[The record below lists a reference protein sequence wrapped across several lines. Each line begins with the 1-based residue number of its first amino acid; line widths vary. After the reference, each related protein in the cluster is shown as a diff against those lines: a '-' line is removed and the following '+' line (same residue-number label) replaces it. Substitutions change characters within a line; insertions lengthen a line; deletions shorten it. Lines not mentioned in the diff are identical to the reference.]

1 MVANDPDRHTNVS
14 NPRCTRN
21 YRLCLLFQIE
31 ARFNRREATLRQD
44 QNKPLV
50 VTISD
55 PHNVPEVFVT
65 SVVNATLISDSSIAV
80 TLGMRRM
87 IQENSDAEPQETLYV
102 VSRPVLTLRAAEE
115 LVRALSGMLARAQPQ
130 VRRQDVGSGTATPQ

>member
-1 MVANDPDRHTNVS
+1 M
-14 NPRCTRN
+14 
-21 YRLCLLFQIE
+21 
-31 ARFNRREATLRQD
+31 RQEH
-44 QNKPLV
+44 NKPSV

-87 IQENSDAEPQETLYV
+87 VQENSDAEPQESVYV
-102 VSRPVLTLRAAEE
+102 VSRAVLTLRAAEE

-130 VRRQDVGSGTATPQ
+130 AQRQDVAPGTATPQ